1 MSTGRRVVIHI
12 DELVLRGFRPED
24 RHAIAEGLQAELARL
39 YAASPDA
46 LRTLAG
52 LGSTARLR
60 VGEVSI
66 APGTRP
72 AGVGAQLATGIQRG
86 IKP

>member
-39 YAASPDA
+39 YATSPDA
-46 LRTLAG
+46 LQALAG
-52 LGSTARLR
+52 RGSTARLC
-60 VGEVSI
+60 VGEVPI

-72 AGVGAQLATGIQRG
+72 AQVGGVLATGILRG

>member
-1 MSTGRRVVIHI
+1 MNAGRRVVIHI

-46 LRTLAG
+46 VQALASRG
-52 LGSTARLR
+52 DTARLR
-60 VGEVSI
+60 IGDVNLT
-66 APGTRP
+66 PGTRP
-72 AGVGAQLATGIQRG
+72 GQVGSQLAEGIHRG
-86 IKP
+86 FKP

>member
-1 MSTGRRVVIHI
+1 MNAGRRVVIHI

-46 LRTLAG
+46 LQALAG
-52 LGSTARLR
+52 LGSAPRMR
-60 VGEVSI
+60 IGEVSV
-66 APGTRP
+66 AAGTRP
-72 AGVGAQLATGIQRG
+72 AQVGSLLAGGLQRG
-86 IKP
+86 MQP

>member
-60 VGEVSI
+60 ACLLHAAPAVGRY
-66 APGTRP
+66 APWPPPRWSRP
-72 AGVGAQLATGIQRG
+72 SVWA
-86 IKP
+86 

>member
-1 MSTGRRVVIHI
+1 MNAPRRVVIHI

-46 LRTLAG
+46 LRALTG

-60 VGEVSI
+60 VGEVSV
-66 APGTRP
+66 AAGSRP
-72 AGVGAQLATGIQRG
+72 ARVGSLLAEGLQRG
-86 IKP
+86 MQP